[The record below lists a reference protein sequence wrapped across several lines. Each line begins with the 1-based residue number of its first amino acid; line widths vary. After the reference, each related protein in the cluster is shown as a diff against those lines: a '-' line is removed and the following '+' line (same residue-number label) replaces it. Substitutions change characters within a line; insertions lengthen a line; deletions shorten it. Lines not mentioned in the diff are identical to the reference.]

1 MDTRHTASFLVTLN
15 SSGKVP
21 FNVHPEISMW
31 GKASAL
37 PASSTK
43 IITLIVIIEYPD
55 YSSNGTLV
63 LRSLC

>member
-43 IITLIVIIEYPD
+43 IITLIVIVEYPD
-55 YSSNGTLV
+55 Y
-63 LRSLC
+63 